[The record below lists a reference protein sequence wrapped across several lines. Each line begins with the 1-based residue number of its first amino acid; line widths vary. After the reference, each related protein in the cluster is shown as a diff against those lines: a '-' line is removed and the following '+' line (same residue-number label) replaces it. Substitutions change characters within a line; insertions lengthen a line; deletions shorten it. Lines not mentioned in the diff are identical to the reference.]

1 MAIDTNEG
9 QGAQGND
16 GGNGAAGAAG
26 AADNKG
32 AQGQQG
38 DPNTGT
44 KNTADP
50 NQRGDKPGPNAGFTY
65 KEDRSKWI
73 PPHRFQEVNSK
84 LEKLT
89 PLEAENKRLADQVKA
104 LAGVAPVD
112 PDAEKTESIKAKM
125 FEMFPWVK
133 KFSDLSSEQL
143 DRVLNAADQVDAA
156 QQFVTQGYSK
166 HAKTMLTSLVDEV
179 TSLSGDLTDRAQMR
193 LKTAFS
199 NMIEQEVEKSEQS
212 GDITPLLQ
220 RYIDGDE
227 KLVQDFANE
236 WNEDFGKPIRRQI
249 TAQEV
254 NTARRVPNSQG
265 RTQVTTVKRPEA
277 FKTLDDRIAH
287 MADTVKQ
294 HVTFDR

>member
-1 MAIDTNEG
+1 MADNNEG
-9 QGAQGND
+9 QQGAQGND
-16 GGNGAAGAAG
+16 GGNAAAGAAG

-32 AQGQQG
+32 AQGAQG
-38 DPNTGT
+38 DQNSGT
-44 KNTADP
+44 QITADP
-50 NQRGDKPGPNAGFTY
+50 NQRGTSGQNAGFTY
-65 KEDRSKWI
+65 KEDRSKWM

-84 LEKLT
+84 LEKLR

-104 LAGVAPVD
+104 LAGVGPTD
-112 PDAEKTESIKAKM
+112 PDAEKVESIKSKM
-125 FEMFPWVK
+125 FEMFPWAK
-133 KFSDLSSEQL
+133 KFAELSADQL
-143 DRVLNAADQVDAA
+143 DRVINAADQIDVA
-156 QQFVTQGYSK
+156 QQYVTQGHSK
-166 HAKTMLTSLVDEV
+166 HAKMMLTSLVDEA
-179 TSLSGDLTDRAQMR
+179 TSLSGEMSDRAQGR
-193 LKTAFS
+193 LKSAFS
-199 NMIEQEVEKSEQS
+199 TMIEVEIEKSEAS
-212 GDITPLLQ
+212 GEVSPILQ

-287 MADTVKQ
+287 MAETVKQ
-294 HVTFDR
+294 HVTFGQ